1 MHKVPDN
8 YRVAVAVGAVKIS
21 VAAVHALSK
30 KERGVKTG

>member
-21 VAAVHALSK
+21 VAALSK